1 MMMKFEFLS
10 FNIHSPAPFVYKSC
24 GCLETC
30 STLEKKEQLIHSS
43 SAVTDPVN
51 LAKLKS
57 ICSTALQEGC
67 VCPEG
72 TVLHNGKCL
81 RDTDCKTCDDKV
93 RENTKLLLYHI
104 FW

>member
-1 MMMKFEFLS
+1 MKFEFLS
-10 FNIHSPAPFVYKSC
+10 RSTYSPAPFVYKSC
-24 GCLETC
+24 GCSETC

-67 VCPEG
+67 FCPEG

-81 RDTDCKTCDDKV
+81 RDTECKACDDKV
-93 RENTKLLLYHI
+93 RKKTKLLLYLLLYL
-104 FW
+104 